1 MLHDRRDIHKA
12 EVMGINAERLKSSIW
27 ESFMRPQA
35 HGSRTQT
42 YLKWSE
48 SKEHTWRYQ
57 RQMSKSK
64 SHPKINVIYMK
75 RENE

>member
-1 MLHDRRDIHKA
+1 
-12 EVMGINAERLKSSIW
+12 MGIFHETTDTWQQEAD
-27 ESFMRPQA
+27 F
-35 HGSRTQT
+35 

-48 SKEHTWRYQ
+48 RKEHTWRYQ

-64 SHPKINVIYMK
+64 SHLKINVIYMK